1 MGVFIMAACPEMLRR
16 SACVLRP
23 LIHKA
28 QRNLCFLA
36 FPGLIPKR
44 KLHNL
49 KTPRTQFALPFP
61 NPGRASSFP
70 AQLSPSSLSRLSSPS
85 SSTPP
90 RSTMS
95 SSATSSAAVQPIT
108 PPLDPA
114 LVADFQN
121 HLAKSRNIVAIIGA
135 GLSASSG
142 LATFRGPGGLWQ
154 NEDVFVL
161 ASPAGFVNDPGLV
174 WQFYSYRREEALKAQ
189 PNKAHRALAELAR
202 KVPGFTML
210 TQNVDNLSPRAGHP
224 ADQLLELHGN
234 LFDLKCWNESGC
246 GYIEKGNTTVPLTP
260 ALDTALIRGPKDGV
274 LDDSTR
280 PRANPIMLA
289 GLERKNREILG
300 DNYVA
305 SEPTVNDVAPLGTT
319 QGKGVP
325 LGDTLQSKI
334 DRKDL
339 PQCPKCKSELLRPG
353 IVWFGESL
361 PEDTVDKADAL
372 FQDEADSI
380 DLCLVIGTSAKVWPA
395 AGYVDEARDKG
406 ARVAVV
412 NLYEDDG
419 SKNVIPGRD
428 WSFIGDAAEVIP
440 LILKPVIGEV

>member
-1 MGVFIMAACPEMLRR
+1 MQHANLDSLETRLHHMRAAGRFSTAPSPRRGLQVNASGLFGRRIDATYGAFQRHPLRLGTG
-16 SACVLRP
+16 STS
-23 LIHKA
+23 
-28 QRNLCFLA
+28 
-36 FPGLIPKR
+36 
-44 KLHNL
+44 L
-49 KTPRTQFALPFP
+49 KWVMH
-61 NPGRASSFP
+61 S
-70 AQLSPSSLSRLSSPS
+70 
-85 SSTPP
+85 
-90 RSTMS
+90 
-95 SSATSSAAVQPIT
+95 
-108 PPLDPA
+108 

-154 NEDVFVL
+154 NQDVFVL
-161 ASPAGFVNDPGLV
+161 ASPAGFVNDPGL
-174 WQFYSYRREEALKAQ
+174 SSRRAGQESAGLHDAD
-189 PNKAHRALAELAR
+189 
-202 KVPGFTML
+202 
-210 TQNVDNLSPRAGHP
+210 QNVDNLSPRAGHP

-246 GYIEKGNTTVPLTP
+246 GYTEKGNTTVPLTP

-372 FQDEADSI
+372 FQDEADPI